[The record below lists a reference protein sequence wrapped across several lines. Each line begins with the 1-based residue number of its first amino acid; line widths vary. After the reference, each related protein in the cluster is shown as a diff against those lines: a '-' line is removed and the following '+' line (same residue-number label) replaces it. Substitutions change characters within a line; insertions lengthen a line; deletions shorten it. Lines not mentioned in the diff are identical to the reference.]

1 MDLRRQYIIQCVVT
15 AANNLRLNS
24 EKIETVALLREH
36 LTHSEDLANDL
47 YKLKKVTELSKFA
60 IRLGDIHNYITNNK
74 IDFLK
79 ISDQFKQHSH
89 NLVRDLN
96 YLLDIITP
104 QRMNEILNSIKEES
118 KTKNQV
124 HAEEQNVQ
132 YSTNA
137 EKAEDN
143 DSSYKK
149 KESDRLKEN
158 YIFDELNEKEENI
171 AEFNFE
177 KFEKQILKPI
187 KELDSFLKRLSDGNY
202 SNDELDRFIVV
213 MKENSELSHKV
224 GFEIIHN
231 MHKIFASSIKL
242 IRQGYLSADE
252 ETIESMRAC
261 LIVIVAVV
269 RGKEVDITDYLNR
282 AELFGRKV
290 LKKIER

>member
-124 HAEEQNVQ
+124 HTEEQNVQ

>member
-124 HAEEQNVQ
+124 HTEEQNVQ

-242 IRQGYLSADE
+242 IRQGYLTADE